1 MKNVYELAGK
11 YRGADIWIVAAGPTM
26 DYVDPTFF
34 ENKITIGVNQVFRRF
49 RTDYLLRKETAMFDE
64 ADQTGIPLIASRY
77 NCATFRMGLNP
88 PPDYVFDHANNGLTN
103 IDLSVIEQG
112 SRKIVVSYSTI
123 TSAMHV
129 AAVMGAAN
137 IILCGHDCGT
147 LDGRT
152 RMGAYM
158 TQDEEMVDNARRGK
172 DYRLWLGEILPQTM
186 SVRNKLIE
194 VFGCRVYSLNP
205 FVGLKMEGHEI
216 G

>member
-26 DYVDPTFF
+26 DYVDPALF

-49 RTDYLLRKETAMFDE
+49 KTDYLVRKETEMFKE
-64 ADQTGIPLIASRY
+64 ASQTGIPLIASRY
-77 NCATFRMGLNP
+77 NCATFHLGLNP
-88 PPDYVFDHANNGLTN
+88 PPDYVFDHVDNGLKEV
-103 IDLSVIEQG
+103 DLSVIDPG
-112 SRKIVVSYSTI
+112 SGKIVVSYSTI
-123 TSAMHV
+123 TSAIHI

-152 RMGAYM
+152 RMGGYNDPLGGDAF
-158 TQDEEMVDNARRGK
+158 
-172 DYRLWLGEILPQTM
+172 YRKWLGEILPQTLA
-186 SVRNKLIE
+186 VREKLNA
-194 VFGCRVYSLNP
+194 VFDCRVYSLSP
-205 FVGLKMEGHEI
+205 FIGLGHEGHEI